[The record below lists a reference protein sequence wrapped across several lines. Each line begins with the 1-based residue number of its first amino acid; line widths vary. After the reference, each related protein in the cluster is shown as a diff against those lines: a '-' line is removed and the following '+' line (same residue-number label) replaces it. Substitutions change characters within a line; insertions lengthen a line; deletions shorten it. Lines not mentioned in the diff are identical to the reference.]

1 MSVVLFVIGVIAALL
16 GAGMIAYGL
25 PVKEFSF
32 GNTLI
37 IAGTTSAV
45 GGLVIIAIAVVVG
58 HLQHIAEIL
67 ATRPPARPNQPL
79 DMFEPAS
86 EASAAPGHIPFPPP
100 PKPERAAHGPLPPM
114 DEPAEPAHAEIPVS
128 DHAAASVA
136 PALQNP
142 EAAAAATEEFEVQEY
157 EDVSLSPQPPSPAP
171 LPDFEPPKAPPRI
184 ERSSPAFE
192 PPPRFEPPPPPRP
205 SQPSYFDAMWPPES
219 KPARRPVTEPIKP
232 DPEPDTALNAAPDA
246 QNQQPPPAIL
256 KSGVVDGMAYTLYV
270 DGSIEAELPSGILHF
285 ASINELR
292 DHLAKN
298 S

>member
-37 IAGTTSAV
+37 IAGTTSVV

-67 ATRPPARPNQPL
+67 VTRPPVRSSQPIE
-79 DMFEPAS
+79 MFEPSA

-114 DEPAEPAHAEIPVS
+114 DEPAEPAHAEMPVS
-128 DHAAASVA
+128 DHAAASAA

-142 EAAAAATEEFEVQEY
+142 EAAAAATEAFEVQEY
-157 EDVSLSPQPPSPAP
+157 EDVSLSPQPPSPAAP
-171 LPDFEPPKAPPRI
+171 PDFEPPKAPPRT
-184 ERSSPAFE
+184 ERSRPAFE
-192 PPPRFEPPPPPRP
+192 PPPPRP

-232 DPEPDTALNAAPDA
+232 SPEPDTALNPVPDA
-246 QNQQPPPAIL
+246 QNPQPPPAIL

>member
-16 GAGMIAYGL
+16 GAGMFAYGI

-45 GGLVIIAIAVVVG
+45 GGLVIIAIGVAVG

-67 ATRPPARPNQPL
+67 ATRPPVRPSQPL
-79 DMFEPAS
+79 EAFEPPA
-86 EASAAPGHIPFPPP
+86 ETGAAPSRIPFPPP
-100 PKPERAAHGPLPPM
+100 PKSERAAQRPMPAMVEPPR
-114 DEPAEPAHAEIPVS
+114 AAAHAEMPVG
-128 DHAAASVA
+128 DHAAASAA

-142 EAAAAATEEFEVQEY
+142 EVAAAVAEEFEVQEY
-157 EDVSLSPQPPSPAP
+157 EDVSLSPQQPAPAP
-171 LPDFEPPKAPPRI
+171 LPDFEPPKAPPRS

-192 PPPRFEPPPPPRP
+192 PPPRFASPSERP

-219 KPARRPVTEPIKP
+219 KPVRRPVTEPIKP
-232 DPEPDTALNAAPDA
+232 EPKPDLAPAAVPEA
-246 QNQQPPPAIL
+246 QNAEPPPAIL

>member
-1 MSVVLFVIGVIAALL
+1 MSVVLFIIGVIAALL
-16 GAGMIAYGL
+16 GAGMFAYGI

-45 GGLVIIAIAVVVG
+45 GGLVIIAIGVAVG
-58 HLQHIAEIL
+58 HLQHIAETL
-67 ATRPPARPNQPL
+67 ATRAPVPSSEPR
-79 DMFEPAS
+79 DSFEPRT
-86 EASAAPGHIPFPPP
+86 EARAAPGHISFPPP
-100 PKPERAAHGPLPPM
+100 PKPERTARASLPLL
-114 DEPAEPAHAEIPVS
+114 DEPVHTETHAEMPVS
-128 DHAAASVA
+128 DHAALSAA

-142 EAAAAATEEFEVQEY
+142 EAPATVTEEFEVQDY
-157 EDVSLSPQPPSPAP
+157 EDVLLSPQQPSPTP
-171 LPDFEPPKAPPRI
+171 LPDFEPPKAPPRA

-192 PPPRFEPPPPPRP
+192 PPPRFEPPP
-205 SQPSYFDAMWPPES
+205 QPSYFDAMWPPES

-232 DPEPDTALNAAPDA
+232 EPKPVPAQVPVSEA
-246 QNQQPPPAIL
+246 QNPESLPAIL

-270 DGSIEAELPSGILHF
+270 DGSIEAELPTGILHF
-285 ASINELR
+285 VSINELR